1 MHNWEREAKALLKAE
16 LSRAGVTYQEL
27 ARRLETIGVEDNPPA
42 ISSKISRGKFTFVFF
57 LQCMTAL
64 GVQRVVVPLPEID
77 TGHV

>member
-27 ARRLETIGVEDNPPA
+27 AHRLEMIGVEDNPPA

-64 GVQRVVVPLPEID
+64 GAQRVVVPLPEID
-77 TGHV
+77 SGQR